1 MTTNYSPRFGSRR
14 RKEPKQ
20 SNSQRMVTELMN
32 AQEQAQ
38 SQQQPPQPAAQPS
51 ATKAKN
57 AWGDLDG
64 DGDIDWDDLLL
75 ATTAIVTF
83 VTPRLPMVGYLLL
96 VPVAATINVQAWIL
110 AMNPLGDLAVVA
122 GVLIW
127 FVIQGAELEPAW
139 PDLSLKESL
148 SALIRLQRKPLE
160 VPAIN
165 AELTPQ
171 ATRQLKRYREREMH
185 QSKRAEFLR
194 LAGYG
199 LSLTI
204 LCGGPIVSSTGIN
217 WPLILLVAFSEIG
230 VEAGLR
236 GFCNQ
241 AQKLLTPEERAF
253 QETILGTASRT
264 TFKP

>member
-1 MTTNYSPRFGSRR
+1 MTTNHSPRFGSRR
-14 RKEPKQ
+14 RREAAKTDDRAHKVPESEWYAKT
-20 SNSQRMVTELMN
+20 NT
-32 AQEQAQ
+32 Q
-38 SQQQPPQPAAQPS
+38 SQPQPSAA

-75 ATTAIVTF
+75 GTAAIVTF
-83 VTPRLPMVGYLLL
+83 IAPRLPMVAYLIL
-96 VPVAATINVQAWIL
+96 VPVAAAINVQAWIL
-110 AMNPLGDLAVVA
+110 AMNGLGDLAIVA

-139 PDLSLKESL
+139 PDLTLKESL

-160 VPAIN
+160 VPSIN
-165 AELTPQ
+165 ADLTPQ

-204 LCGGPIVSSTGIN
+204 LCGGPIASSTGIN

-253 QETILGTASRT
+253 QDSILGTASRT

>member
-1 MTTNYSPRFGSRR
+1 MTTTRPHRFGSRR
-14 RKEPKQ
+14 RREAAKADDRAHKVPESEWYANTGTQ
-20 SNSQRMVTELMN
+20 SNSQT
-32 AQEQAQ
+32 QQA
-38 SQQQPPQPAAQPS
+38 AA
-51 ATKAKN
+51 KAKN

-75 ATTAIVTF
+75 GLAAIVTF
-83 VTPRLPMVGYLLL
+83 VTPRLPMLAYLLII
-96 VPVAATINVQAWIL
+96 PVAAVINAQAWIL
-110 AMNPLGDLAVVA
+110 AMGGLGELAIAA
-122 GVLIW
+122 GLLIW
-127 FVIQGAELEPAW
+127 FVIQGAELEPVW

-160 VPAIN
+160 VPSIN
-165 AELTPQ
+165 TDLTPQ

-199 LSLTI
+199 LSLAI
-204 LCGGPIVSSTGIN
+204 LCGGPIASSTGIN

-253 QETILGTASRT
+253 QETILGSASRT